1 MDFIPKGC
9 PEKYGTSV
17 SRPTDWQ
24 KFLSDL
30 FESIWQVMS
39 VTGEFISIA
48 VIYVGTVVF
57 FAWVFVT
64 IFDDMEEMVHGT
76 PVNLGLD
83 SFSRPEGP
91 PFWEAFDS
99 RYCKPSQLTSNY
111 VKGNRS

>member
-1 MDFIPKGC
+1 ML
-9 PEKYGTSV
+9 
-17 SRPTDWQ
+17 RQ
-24 KFLSDL
+24 KILSDL

-91 PFWEAFDS
+91 LFFGRLIQATKIKLL
-99 RYCKPSQLTSNY
+99 CKGKPEQTILWSKL
-111 VKGNRS
+111 

>member
-9 PEKYGTSV
+9 PEKYGTST
-17 SRPTDWQ
+17 SNGLA
-24 KFLSDL
+24 KIISDL

-83 SFSRPEGP
+83 SFSRPGQH
-91 PFWEAFDS
+91 S
-99 RYCKPSQLTSNY
+99 
-111 VKGNRS
+111 

>member
-1 MDFIPKGC
+1 LQQWTLSLKVVQK
-9 PEKYGTSV
+9 KYGTSV

-91 PFWEAFDS
+91 HFGRRLIVGTA
-99 RYCKPSQLTSNY
+99 SQAN
-111 VKGNRS
+111 